1 MLYVSRYEAAIAVS
15 TIFYLLNCHSL
26 PISMLY
32 VSRYE
37 AAIAVS
43 TIFYLLNCHSLP
55 ISMLYVSRYEAAI
68 AVTTIFLFSERTSSL
83 YQKVKLKNKSPQEVC
98 FLGIKE
104 EKRCTFS
111 IHKNTD
117 CLLMNTSTKH
127 EKYVNKKIRAYW
139 WCLFERILLPYR
151 LNHRGFL

>member
-1 MLYVSRYEAAIAVS
+1 
-15 TIFYLLNCHSL
+15 
-26 PISMLY
+26 
-32 VSRYE
+32 
-37 AAIAVS
+37 
-43 TIFYLLNCHSLP
+43 
-55 ISMLYVSRYEAAI
+55 
-68 AVTTIFLFSERTSSL
+68 
-83 YQKVKLKNKSPQEVC
+83 VKLKNKSPQEVC